1 MRKSCESSLS
11 LSSFFSLCN
20 SILLFCLSYSSL
32 AFRPYS
38 VRLLYPDGHD
48 CHSRLIGTLKLIFRK
63 AMIEEFDLD
72 QDGAINEQEF
82 LAIMLD
88 GE

>member
-1 MRKSCESSLS
+1 
-11 LSSFFSLCN
+11 
-20 SILLFCLSYSSL
+20 
-32 AFRPYS
+32 
-38 VRLLYPDGHD
+38 
-48 CHSRLIGTLKLIFRK
+48 
-63 AMIEEFDLD
+63 MIEEFDLD

>member
-1 MRKSCESSLS
+1 MR
-11 LSSFFSLCN
+11 
-20 SILLFCLSYSSL
+20 
-32 AFRPYS
+32 R
-38 VRLLYPDGHD
+38 VRDVPELTG
-48 CHSRLIGTLKLIFRK
+48 RK

>member
-1 MRKSCESSLS
+1 MDAII
-11 LSSFFSLCN
+11 
-20 SILLFCLSYSSL
+20 ILGLPRSQ
-32 AFRPYS
+32 
-38 VRLLYPDGHD
+38 
-48 CHSRLIGTLKLIFRK
+48 LIFRK

>member
-1 MRKSCESSLS
+1 MSSLLFLFLLFNYPS
-11 LSSFFSLCN
+11 FPYSLPSPFNCGIPRLSSRWRRDHYAPELT
-20 SILLFCLSYSSL
+20 
-32 AFRPYS
+32 
-38 VRLLYPDGHD
+38 G
-48 CHSRLIGTLKLIFRK
+48 RK

>member
-1 MRKSCESSLS
+1 MFKDPPGRDLMS
-11 LSSFFSLCN
+11 
-20 SILLFCLSYSSL
+20 
-32 AFRPYS
+32 
-38 VRLLYPDGHD
+38 
-48 CHSRLIGTLKLIFRK
+48 RK